1 MRFLLNVEWNWTIRE
16 KINVLLVS
24 NYSKMLSLSY
34 SKDTTGIVSTEENP
48 SQNQG
53 PELRGLIISTWHDM
67 VLISPQSFFILL

>member
-48 SQNQG
+48 SQKQG
-53 PELRGLIISTWHDM
+53 PELRGLIIST
-67 VLISPQSFFILL
+67 